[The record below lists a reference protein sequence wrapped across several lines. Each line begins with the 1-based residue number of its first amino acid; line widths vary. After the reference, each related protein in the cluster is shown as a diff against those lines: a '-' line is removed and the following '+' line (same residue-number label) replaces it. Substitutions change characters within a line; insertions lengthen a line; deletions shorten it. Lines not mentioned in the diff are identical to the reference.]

1 MNFKTVKSLRSS
13 VLLLVAKENFAIKK
27 KNFMYLSL
35 LMRRRK
41 REWKAKGVAEAT
53 VLGVNL
59 ASV

>member
-1 MNFKTVKSLRSS
+1 M
-13 VLLLVAKENFAIKK
+13 LLLVAKENFAIKK
-27 KNFMYLSL
+27 SRIFVFSL
-35 LMRRRK
+35 LVRRRK

>member
-1 MNFKTVKSLRSS
+1 MNFKTVKSVRSLA
-13 VLLLVAKENFAIKK
+13 LLLVAKETLPLK

-35 LMRRRK
+35 LMRRCK
-41 REWKAKGVAEAT
+41 RELKAKGVAEAT